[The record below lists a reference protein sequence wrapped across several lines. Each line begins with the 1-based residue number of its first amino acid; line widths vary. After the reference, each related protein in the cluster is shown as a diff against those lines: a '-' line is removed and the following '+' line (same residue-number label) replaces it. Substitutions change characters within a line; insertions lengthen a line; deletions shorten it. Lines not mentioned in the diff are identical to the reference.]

1 MKSLLVANSIRTTA
15 ITDDAPL
22 LKGELVI
29 KSATGVYLKATPV
42 IGSSSKKWEGTICG
56 ASDDTVIDSPIYKYV
71 VGLGNGKCI
80 EGLWLNAENKVY
92 TKQSYAVGARKSV
105 TIASIAFDP
114 TITTDAEIHIQTQPK
129 SSLSGLDYQEFVA
142 VVSVTSTTQETAD
155 IEAALI
161 VKLTQLVKDINKYF
175 GKNVITPITEGE
187 GAPETLVNL
196 VLTAVDTDF
205 NFYITFG
212 GNATGRTTEFNTLT
226 FGTQAE
232 VIKLEK
238 EMAITTFGYNP
249 NFEAGDRAYGE
260 VFLASNYGANGYDI
274 HVVASVAP
282 ATDQM
287 PLNAGAA
294 KVEQWIAL
302 PTNNATT
309 LA

>member
-1 MKSLLVANSIRTTA
+1 MKSLLVANRVRTTA
-15 ITDDAPL
+15 ITTEAPL
-22 LKGELVI
+22 LKGDLLI
-29 KSATGVYLKATPV
+29 KSINGDYVQTTPSLVSGVWKAKSLGSATVDK
-42 IGSSSKKWEGTICG
+42 
-56 ASDDTVIDSPIYKYV
+56 TVDSPIYKYV
-71 VGLGNGKCI
+71 VALGDGNFI

-92 TKQSYAVGARKSV
+92 TKQGYVVGAQKTV
-105 TIASIAFDP
+105 TITSIAFDP
-114 TITTDAEIHIQTQPK
+114 TIATDAEIHIQTQPK

-196 VLTAVDTDF
+196 TLTAVDTDF
-205 NFYITFG
+205 NFYVTFG
-212 GNATGRTTEFNTLT
+212 GNATGRTTDSNTLT

-260 VFLASNYGANGYDI
+260 VFLASNYGTNGYDI
-274 HVVASVAP
+274 HVVSSVAP

-287 PLNAGAA
+287 PLHPDGAR
-294 KVEQWIAL
+294 VEQWIAL
-302 PTNNATT
+302 PTGNTT

>member
-1 MKSLLVANSIRTTA
+1 MKSLLVAKQVRTTA
-15 ITDDAPL
+15 ITTQAPL
-22 LKGELVI
+22 AKGDLLI
-29 KSATGVYLKATPV
+29 KSINGIYVQTTPALVSGVWKAKGL
-42 IGSSSKKWEGTICG
+42 GSST
-56 ASDDTVIDSPIYKYV
+56 ANDTTVGSPIYRYV
-71 VGLGNGKCI
+71 VALGDGNFI

-92 TKQSYAVGARKSV
+92 TKQSYDPGARKSV

-114 TITTDAEIHIQTQPK
+114 IIATDAEIHIQTQPK

-142 VVSVTSTTQETAD
+142 VVPVTSTTRTTAQ

-187 GAPETLVNL
+187 NAPETLVNL
-196 VLTAVDTDF
+196 ALTAVDTDF

-212 GNATGRTTEFNTLT
+212 GNATGKTTESNTLT

-232 VIKLEK
+232 VIELEK
-238 EMAITTFGYNP
+238 EMAIATFGYNP
-249 NFEAGDRAYGE
+249 NFEAGDKAYGN
-260 VFLASNYGANGYDI
+260 VLLASEFGASGYDI

-287 PLNAGAA
+287 PLHPDGA

-302 PTNNATT
+302 PTGNTT